1 MKETGTQ
8 ENFDT
13 SALGRIFFT
22 PYLSSAFVTLSRCG
36 KINGTLLTAKQTK
49 QGPR

>member
-22 PYLSSAFVTLSRCG
+22 PSAFVILSRCG
-36 KINGTLLTAKQTK
+36 KINGTLLTANQTK